1 MFEAYIMGVEADVNY
16 IFIVFDRILE
26 NRFEIFVIPEGLTI
40 TFLFCWVDRTLIK
53 RFVVFSISLVSVAS
67 EVTIVIIFPLIVE

>member
-1 MFEAYIMGVEADVNY
+1 MYIIGVEADVNY
-16 IFIVFDRILE
+16 ILIFFDRILE
-26 NRFEIFVIPEGLTI
+26 NRFEIFAIPEGLTI